1 VNSGFVKGRII
12 ALQWCQAEDISA
24 MAKAH
29 SEEGHS
35 HSKQG
40 KKSFHQAEL
49 WGLQKLPKALH

>member
-12 ALQWCQAEDISA
+12 ALQWCQAEDICV

-35 HSKQG
+35 HSKQRRTRKDKFSLSEG
-40 KKSFHQAEL
+40 S
-49 WGLQKLPKALH
+49 GITKAS